1 MFEKL
6 LELFFH
12 AKAGAFAG
20 LILIGTTGA
29 LVTATVSSS
38 NGVTTI
44 TLTQA
49 SASPSGSASPSH
61 SPSASP
67 TRSPSPSPTTSPT
80 TSPSSSPASAATVA
94 CTNDTHAMS
103 DAVKTVNAAFSMYH
117 TDLVH
122 MRNNFKSDAA
132 KKIVEDTD
140 KLLKSLRQN
149 AVKDIHAT
157 SACAKA
163 EDDDEDADENDGE
176 DNDNDEDKDE
186 DGDNEKSSKKHS
198 DVNFIVVLFNNLF
211 GNNTTTTTTSNTTTM
226 TTLTTAGDP
235 KTIADTAVAAMKLV
249 FDDAVAKLQALPS
262 PSPRATK
269 SPKPTA
275 HADRSGKGNGSHER
289 EDDEDDD

>member
-1 MFEKL
+1 MFERL

-67 TRSPSPSPTTSPT
+67 TRSASPSPA
-80 TSPSSSPASAATVA
+80 TSPSSSPATAAAVTTA
-94 CTNDTHAMS
+94 CTDETHAVS
-103 DAVKTVNAAFSMYH
+103 DAVKTVNAAFSKYH
-117 TDLVH
+117 NDLMH
-122 MRNNFKSDAA
+122 MRSDSKSDAA

-163 EDDDEDADENDGE
+163 DDDDEDADEDRDE
-176 DNDNDEDKDE
+176 DNDDEDE
-186 DGDNEKSSKKHS
+186 DSEKSSKKTS
-198 DVNFIVVLFNNLF
+198 ESNFVVALFNNLF
-211 GNNTTTTTTSNTTTM
+211 GRNTTTTTTTTNNTTV
-226 TTLTTAGDP
+226 TTTTTSGDP
-235 KTIADTAVAAMKLV
+235 KTIADTAVAAMKLA
-249 FDDAVAKLQALPS
+249 FDNAVTQLHALPS
-262 PSPRATK
+262 PSPRASK
-269 SPKPTA
+269 SPKTTV

-289 EDDEDDD
+289 DDDEDDD